1 MSLHISLASQSLT
14 KYGEELCGDKAEVVR
29 IGSTTVAVLAD
40 GLGSGVKAN
49 ILATL
54 TSKIISTMLAQGASV
69 EQAVETIVCTL
80 PECHVRKLAY
90 STFSILCLS
99 DSGDGYLVE
108 FDNPFLIFIRQ
119 GKVLNLP
126 CIYREYAGKGVYET
140 HFTVLPGDVLTMI
153 SDGVIYAGVGATLN
167 FGWSRDNVAE
177 WLCGLI
183 RPDSSAPRLA
193 ASLIQAVGDL
203 YLNRPGDDATV
214 LVACVRT
221 ETCVNLLSGPPANR
235 QDDARMVRRFMK
247 SSGCKV
253 VCGGSSANMVARLLD
268 RKVKTQLYDDDPQI
282 PPAASIEGIDL
293 VTEGVLTL
301 SRTVELLRE
310 YRENK
315 AGPDFFRRLDAGNG
329 AARLAGILLEKCT
342 CLRLFIGSAIN
353 PAHQN
358 PNLPA
363 DLSIKRKLIDDLA
376 GIMAD
381 LGKHVERCFY

>member
-1 MSLHISLASQSLT
+1 MIETRVKAAYRSLT
-14 KYGEELCGDKAEVVR
+14 KVHEELCGDDVQMRNDEKCFVL
-29 IGSTTVAVLAD
+29 VLAD

-140 HFTVLPGDVLTMI
+140 HFTVLPI

-167 FGWSRDNVAE
+167 FGWSRDNVAG

-203 YLNRPGDDATV
+203 YLNRPGDDATA
-214 LVACVRT
+214 LVACVHT
-221 ETCVNLLSGPPANR
+221 DTCVNLLSGPPASR
-235 QDDARMVRRFMK
+235 QDDARMVRQFMK
-247 SSGCKV
+247 SSGCKI

-268 RKVKTQLYDDDPQI
+268 RTVKTQLYDDDPQI

-301 SRTVELLRE
+301 SRTVELLRA
-310 YRENK
+310 YRENR
-315 AGPDFFRRLDAGNG
+315 AGPDFFHQLDANNG
-329 AARLAGILLEKCT
+329 AARLARILLEKCT
-342 CLRLFIGSAIN
+342 RLRLYTGGAVN
-353 PAHQN
+353 PAHLN

-363 DLSIKRKLIDDLA
+363 DLRIKRKLIDNLA
-376 GIMAD
+376 GLLTD
-381 LGKHVERCFY
+381 LGKQVERCFY